1 MKARGGTPI
10 RRALVIG
17 FGLAGLT
24 AARVLSDHVDE
35 VWVADRDQLPD
46 GPQVRSGTPQAR
58 HIHNL
63 LLRGLHELEQLF
75 PGFGAELVARGG
87 VPIDLARDM
96 RFHSIWGWFP
106 RYASDLQAC
115 LASRPLIEHVVRE
128 RVRRLPKVRWLER
141 HRVVALLGDAQR
153 VRGVRCAPA
162 DDPRASLDI
171 EADLVLDASGRGTR
185 LPDWLEALVGQAP
198 PITEVDAQLGYATR
212 LYRIPP
218 TAPEWRML
226 LVRNP
231 WPSPRAGGILTLEG
245 GRWIVTLAGFS
256 GDHPAT
262 DDAGFRAFAR
272 SLATPDIADAMD
284 TAAPLADAMGY
295 RQTMN
300 LWRHYERMP
309 RWPLGLAA
317 LGDSVCALNPLYGQG
332 MSIAAMQAAWLQDL
346 LERHGATLA
355 LGERLRHA
363 LPDVLSGPWAMAT
376 SEDYR
381 YPGTRGASRS
391 RWLGLRHRFGD
402 AMARAAMHDLPL
414 HYRWLRVVNLV
425 DPPAALLSPALLWR
439 AVRAGWST

>member
-1 MKARGGTPI
+1 MTAPGSTPV

-17 FGLAGLT
+17 FGMAGLA

-35 VWVADRDQLPD
+35 VWVVDRDHLPG
-46 GPQVRSGTPQAR
+46 GPQARSGTPQSR

-63 LLRGLHELEQLF
+63 LLRGLRELEQLF
-75 PGFGAELVARGG
+75 PGFEAELVACGG

-115 LASRPLIEHVVRE
+115 LASRSLIEHVVRE
-128 RVRRLPKVRWLER
+128 RVRGLPNVRWLER
-141 HRVVALLGDAQR
+141 HRVMALLGDARR
-153 VRGVRCAPA
+153 VRGVRCESA
-162 DDPRASLDI
+162 DGERASVDI
-171 EADLVLDASGRGTR
+171 EAELVLDTSGRGTR
-185 LPDWLEALVGQAP
+185 LPVWLEGLVGHAP
-198 PITEVDAQLGYATR
+198 PITEVDARLGYATR

-218 TAPEWRML
+218 DAPDWRML

-231 WPSPRAGGILTLEG
+231 WPSPRAGGILTLER

-256 GDHPAT
+256 GDHPPT

-272 SLATPDIADAMD
+272 SLATPDIADALD
-284 TAAPLADAMGY
+284 TAAPLADATGY
-295 RQTMN
+295 RQTVN

-309 RWPLGLAA
+309 CWPLGLVA

-332 MSIAAMQAAWLQDL
+332 MSVAAMEAALLQDL

-355 LGERLRHA
+355 LGERVRHA

-391 RWLGLRHRFGD
+391 RWLGVRHRFGD
-402 AMARAAMHDLPL
+402 AMARAAMRDRPL
-414 HYRWLRVVNLV
+414 HYRWLRVVNLI
-425 DPPAALLSPALLWR
+425 DPPAALLSLPLLWR
-439 AVRAGWST
+439 ALRADRTA